1 MRALAKWLGLGVLG
15 FLVVLSVAGWLT
27 AKPGD
32 PVLWPPRAGAAV
44 AEIYVV
50 SHGYHS
56 GIIVRRAA
64 TEELASRQGNAALL
78 AVTRRFPSYQWIEIG
93 WGDEGFYRS
102 VPDVA
107 SLSFALAVRALFL
120 PGNRSVVHVVGLNL
134 HPRDAFPKSEMV
146 HINLTAE
153 GFSRMLERLDAS
165 IARTGEGGGP
175 EDLGVGLYGPSKFF
189 RSVDTFSIFNVCN
202 HWVARLLNAAGLPT
216 TPVLATLPQGLL
228 FDLKWRAGL
237 HPMPQPPSQ
246 SSLYSN
252 SKVTHA

>member
-1 MRALAKWLGLGVLG
+1 MRTLAKWLGLGVLG
-15 FLVVLSVAGWLT
+15 FFVVLSVAAWLT

-32 PVLWPPRAGAAV
+32 PVLWPPGVGAAV

-64 TEELASRQGNAALL
+64 TEELSNRQGNAALL

-107 SLSFALAVRALFL
+107 SLSFTLAVRALFL
-120 PGNRSVVHVVGLNL
+120 PGNRSVVHVVGLNV

-146 HINLTAE
+146 RINLTAE

-189 RSVDTFSIFNVCN
+189 LSVDTFSIFNVCN
-202 HWVARLLNAAGLPT
+202 HWVARLLSAAGLPSA
-216 TPVLATLPQGLL
+216 PVLATLPQGLL
-228 FDLKWRAGL
+228 LDLKWRAGL
-237 HPMPQPPSQ
+237 HPLPQPPSQ
-246 SSLYSN
+246 SSSQSN
-252 SKVTHA
+252 STERRT

>member
-1 MRALAKWLGLGVLG
+1 MRRLAKWFGLGVLG
-15 FLVVLSVAGWLT
+15 FLVVLLIAGWLT
-27 AKPGD
+27 AKPSN
-32 PVLWPPRAGAAV
+32 PVLWPPGPGAAV

-56 GIIVRRAA
+56 GIVVRRAS
-64 TEELASRQGNAALL
+64 TEELAGRQSNDALL
-78 AVTRRFPSYQWIEIG
+78 AVTKRFPSYQWIEIG

-107 SLSFALAVRALFL
+107 SLTFTQAVRALFR
-120 PGNRSVVHVVGLNL
+120 PGNHSVVHVVGLNV
-134 HPRDAFPKSEMV
+134 HPRDAFPKSDMV
-146 HINLTAE
+146 RINLTAE

-202 HWVARLLNAAGLPT
+202 HWVARLLAAAGLPT
-216 TPVLATLPQGLL
+216 APVLSTLPQGLL
-228 FDLKWRAGL
+228 LDLKWRAGL
-237 HPMPQPPSQ
+237 LPLPQPKSDEKRP
-246 SSLYSN
+246 
-252 SKVTHA
+252 

>member
-1 MRALAKWLGLGVLG
+1 MRTLAKWLGLGVLG
-15 FLVVLSVAGWLT
+15 FFVVLSIAGWLT

-32 PVLWPPRAGAAV
+32 PALWPPGAGAAV

-56 GIIVRRAA
+56 GIVIRRAA
-64 TEELASRQGNAALL
+64 SEELSNRQGNTALL
-78 AVTRRFPSYQWIEIG
+78 AVVRRFPSYQWIEIG

-107 SLSFALAVRALFL
+107 SVTFTLAMRALFL
-120 PGNRSVVHVVGLNL
+120 PGNRSVLHVVGLNN
-134 HPRDAFPKSEMV
+134 HPRDAFSKSEMV
-146 HINLTAE
+146 HVNLTAE
-153 GFSRMLERLDAS
+153 GFSRMLEKIDAS

-202 HWVARLLNAAGLPT
+202 HWVARLLSAAGLPT
-216 TPVLATLPQGLL
+216 APVLATLPQGLL
-228 FDLKWRAGL
+228 LDLKWRAGL
-237 HPMPQPPSQ
+237 LPLPQPAVQSSSQ
-246 SSLYSN
+246 SNPKEKRS
-252 SKVTHA
+252 